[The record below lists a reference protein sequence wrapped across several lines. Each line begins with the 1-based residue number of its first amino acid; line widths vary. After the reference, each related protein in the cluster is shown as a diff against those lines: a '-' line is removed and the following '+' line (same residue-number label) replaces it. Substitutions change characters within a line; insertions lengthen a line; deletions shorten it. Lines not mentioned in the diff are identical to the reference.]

1 MELICILQTTW
12 AFPQMN
18 DQEALH
24 ALPHRWFQA
33 KALKM
38 LIGHFFHFHFV
49 VDNNLWLNHRMGNCH
64 FGYISHEVGEKTIC
78 SCLIQIY

>member
-24 ALPHRWFQA
+24 ALLPHHHWFHAQ
-33 KALKM
+33 ALKNAYRACF
-38 LIGHFFHFHFV
+38 LLSF
-49 VDNNLWLNHRMGNCH
+49 C
-64 FGYISHEVGEKTIC
+64 C
-78 SCLIQIY
+78 

>member
-24 ALPHRWFQA
+24 ALPHHHWFHAQ
-33 KALKM
+33 ALKNAYRACFFTFILL
-38 LIGHFFHFHFV
+38 LITI
-49 VDNNLWLNHRMGNCH
+49 
-64 FGYISHEVGEKTIC
+64 FG
-78 SCLIQIY
+78 

>member
-1 MELICILQTTW
+1 MEFICILQTTW

-33 KALKM
+33 QALKM
-38 LIGHFFHFHFV
+38 LIGHFFTFI
-49 VDNNLWLNHRMGNCH
+49 LLLITI
-64 FGYISHEVGEKTIC
+64 FG
-78 SCLIQIY
+78 